1 MTGSCNHTSTRN
13 LKTNKSSSKIQ
24 HKILNSYSALILN
37 FYITLISVWS
47 AFERNDVN
55 EWFKHLAFLA
65 FTPNKGPQPKGAPL
79 AETPKYD
86 KKKEIREAYYE
97 WLGVIKKYDYD
108 YNPPVNKFK
117 IPGITDNFQIRQGQK
132 PATNI

>member
-1 MTGSCNHTSTRN
+1 MQSHFNKKFI
-13 LKTNKSSSKIQ
+13 LKQIIFEDPAQNPE
-24 HKILNSYSALILN
+24 LIFSIDPKLLYHIN
-37 FYITLISVWS
+37 QLWS

-55 EWFKHLAFLA
+55 EWFRHLAFLA

-108 YNPPVNKFK
+108 YNPPVNNFQFK
-117 IPGITDNFQIRQGQK
+117 IPGITDNYQIRQGQK